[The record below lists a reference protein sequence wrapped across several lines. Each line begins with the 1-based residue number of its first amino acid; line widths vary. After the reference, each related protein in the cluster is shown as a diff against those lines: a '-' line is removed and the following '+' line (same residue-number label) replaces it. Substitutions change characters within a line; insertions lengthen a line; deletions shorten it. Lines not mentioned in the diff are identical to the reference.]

1 MSAASSHAV
10 TASIRSLSEGL
21 FHIEHQPFEI
31 LPFGVI
37 DVDRV
42 VGRLREL
49 VQDAHVAAAE
59 KTVVRNSSFVTAC
72 EQEKVK
78 RMPPG
83 RICDNARA
91 LRRLYPCMALP
102 STLWC
107 LAKAGGSRMIRS

>member
-49 VQDAHVAAAE
+49 VQWWMETTEIWMDAWSGE
-59 KTVVRNSSFVTAC
+59 REFVVNEEDDGADADA
-72 EQEKVK
+72 
-78 RMPPG
+78 PG
-83 RICDNARA
+83 EEDA
-91 LRRLYPCMALP
+91 
-102 STLWC
+102 
-107 LAKAGGSRMIRS
+107 